1 MTQPHAPRSELRTHS
16 VFNQSE
22 PLSGIN
28 LFSADRV
35 LSDAVSRNGGD
46 RHGARLSAFGA
57 RVGSAEVQEW
67 GRQANESPPKFK
79 PFDRYGHR
87 IDEVEFHPAYHQLM
101 RAGLEAGVSA
111 AAWNTD
117 TAPHTLHSALLM
129 LMGLYA
135 VVVGGKMFLQS
146 YGKEFFSCT
155 VWRIFLP
162 R

>member
-1 MTQPHAPRSELRTHS
+1 MTQPLAPRSELRTHT

-35 LSDAVSRNGGD
+35 LEDAVSRNGGD
-46 RHGARLSAFGA
+46 AHRDRLSAFGA

-67 GRQANESPPKFK
+67 GRQANENPPKFK

-101 RAGLEAGVSA
+101 ALGLEAGCPPPRGIPAPRPTRCIRPCSCLWVTRMPACA
-111 AAWNTD
+111 AR
-117 TAPHTLHSALLM
+117 
-129 LMGLYA
+129 
-135 VVVGGKMFLQS
+135 
-146 YGKEFFSCT
+146 C
-155 VWRIFLP
+155 R
-162 R
+162 